1 MAFEDAVRSVREFDL
16 GDLDLDNVGSWP
28 TPIKVLVWIILL
40 VAVLVGGYY
49 YHIEDMQLELA
60 RAQENEVKLKKDFEA
75 KAFQAANLEYMAC
88 LETQFT
94 AAKKTIEEGK
104 VKDAESLKA
113 AYEAD
118 VAAYNEAVSAEEALA
133 GQFNTEI
140 REFRAANPG

>member
-1 MAFEDAVRSVREFDL
+1 M
-16 GDLDLDNVGSWP
+16 NVAKS
-28 TPIKVLVWIILL
+28 LL
-40 VAVLVGGYY
+40 AVLALGSSMAMAECVQPETPTLPNGGSATMD
-49 YHIEDMQLELA
+49 DMIAGQQA
-60 RAQENEVKLKKDFEA
+60 VKT
-75 KAFQAANLEYMAC
+75 FQAANLEYMAC

-104 VKDAESLKA
+104 AKDAESLKA

>member
-1 MAFEDAVRSVREFDL
+1 M
-16 GDLDLDNVGSWP
+16 NVAKS
-28 TPIKVLVWIILL
+28 LL
-40 VAVLVGGYY
+40 AVLALGSSMAMD
-49 YHIEDMQLELA
+49 DMIAGQQA
-60 RAQENEVKLKKDFEA
+60 VKT
-75 KAFQAANLEYMAC
+75 FQAANLEYMAC

-104 VKDAESLKA
+104 AKDAESLKA